1 MHVSKAHILDR
12 LRRVKG
18 PDLEGN
24 IVDLGLVSDILIK
37 EDRVYF
43 SITVPASRAGELES
57 LRQAAEK
64 VVREVEGV
72 GGVVAVLTAENKPG
86 DIRPSNVHEHPRVR
100 EARKRG
106 MAGDGGNGQTG
117 PGAAPGLELL
127 EDRGHVE
134 LHRVARDAES
144 RGDRLVP
151 EPVGHHPEDLDLARR
166 ERTVLRG
173 RREVAGRLA

>member
-1 MHVSKAHILDR
+1 MSVSKAHILDR

-43 SITVPASRAGELES
+43 SITVPAARAGELES

-86 DIRPSNVHEHPRVR
+86 EVQRSNVHEHPRVR

-106 MAGDGGNGQTG
+106 MAGDGANGQHGAVPG
-117 PGAAPGLELL
+117 PGMRQAQGVPGVKHLIAVASGKGGVGKSTVAANLALGFQAIGLK
-127 EDRGHVE
+127 
-134 LHRVARDAES
+134 
-144 RGDRLVP
+144 
-151 EPVGHHPEDLDLARR
+151 
-166 ERTVLRG
+166 
-173 RREVAGRLA
+173 